1 MSKKLLIDARQSDET
16 RVVLLNN
23 GKIENFDYETS
34 HRKPIR
40 GNIYLA
46 RVTRVEPSLQAAF
59 VEYGGNR
66 QAFLPFGEIHP
77 DYYRIPIEDRKK
89 LLEQAAAES
98 DDSDDGEAAAETEAA
113 GSDSPEEE
121 DGDGDDEGATAENGG
136 GEDAADE
143 ARARR
148 RRQASFSRHY
158 KIQEVVSRRQ
168 IMLIQVVK
176 EERGGKGA
184 AVTTYISLAGRYCV
198 LMPNSHN
205 GGGVSRKIANQASR
219 KKLKTIVKG
228 LDVPSGM
235 AVIVR
240 TAGSERTKAEITRD
254 FTYLMRQWDDIRNL
268 TMESIAPALI
278 HEEGN
283 LIKRAVRDYYAPDV
297 DEIIVEGEDAYNTAR
312 GHMKNLMPSHVKKV
326 RMHEESGLT
335 LMQQHQAEDMLASM
349 HDPKVTLKS
358 GGYLIINQTEALVA
372 VDVNSGRST
381 RERNIEETALKTNLE
396 AAEEIGH
403 QLRFR
408 DLSGLIVIDFIDMD
422 VKRNQAAV
430 ERKLKEAV
438 KSDRARIRIGS
449 ISQFGL
455 LEMSRQRLRSSL
467 AETVSSVCPHCEGSG
482 RVHSAEVSA
491 LFALRSIET
500 EASKTKSG
508 ALAVRMHSSIAF
520 TILNLKRPMLAEIEE
535 RFSIHIDIL
544 ADDALIAPQ
553 VRFGGPPLPTG
564 EQEEARDTGKS
575 RRRGRG
581 RSGQDADATGSG
593 SSRPAGRDDAP
604 KDEGDE
610 DGKQRRRRRRGK
622 RGGRRRRR
630 DGGQDEA
637 AAAMDGQAPSAT
649 PAGDGPDEADAG
661 GGTKAKAKKSGRK
674 KAPAAGDDSGP
685 SGDGGDGGETVAKAK
700 SAKKSAKAESA
711 TKKAAKAKSSAKAK
725 SAAKKPAKA
734 AKAKSSAKAKS
745 AAKAAPGPDARGA
758 RSSADVEVVD
768 VGDVATSARK
778 KGWWSA

>member
-16 RVVLLNN
+16 RVVLLNK

-34 HRKPIR
+34 HRKPIK

-46 RVTRVEPSLQAAF
+46 RITRVEPSLQAAF

-77 DYYRIPIEDRKK
+77 DYYRIPVEDREK
-89 LLEQAAAES
+89 LLKQAAAES
-98 DDSDDGEAAAETEAA
+98 DDSDDGESAAESESGTA
-113 GSDSPEEE
+113 GDDSPE
-121 DGDGDDEGATAENGG
+121 DSDDDGATAENGG
-136 GEDAADE
+136 GEDDADE

-148 RRQASFSRHY
+148 RRLASFSRHY

-268 TMESIAPALI
+268 TMKSIAPALI

-297 DEIIVEGEDAYNTAR
+297 DEIVVEGEDAYNAAR
-312 GHMKNLMPSHVKKV
+312 LHMKNLMPSHVKKV
-326 RMHEESGLT
+326 KMHEESGLT

-349 HDPKVTLKS
+349 HDPRVTLKS
-358 GGYLIINQTEALVA
+358 GGYLIINQAEALVA

-422 VKRNQAAV
+422 VKRNQSAV

-500 EASKTKSG
+500 EASKTKGG
-508 ALAVRMHSSIAF
+508 ALTVRMHSSIAF
-520 TILNLKRPMLAEIEE
+520 TILNNKRAMLAEIEE

-544 ADDALIAPQ
+544 ADDTLVAPQ
-553 VRFGGPPLPTG
+553 VRFGGQPLPTG
-564 EQEEARDTGKS
+564 EPEARETGKT

-581 RSGQDADATGSG
+581 KSGREADTARSGSAQPSG
-593 SSRPAGRDDAP
+593 GDDAP
-604 KDEGDE
+604 GDEGDE
-610 DGKQRRRRRRGK
+610 DGRQRRRRRRGK

-637 AAAMDGQAPSAT
+637 AAAADGKAPSAES
-649 PAGDGPDEADAG
+649 ADGGPDDTGSG
-661 GGTKAKAKKSGRK
+661 GGAKTKAKKARRKKASSTGGDSRAASTDGDSAESAAKAKLAKKSA
-674 KAPAAGDDSGP
+674 KAKSTANKSGKAAKAS
-685 SGDGGDGGETVAKAK
+685 AKAK
-700 SAKKSAKAESA
+700 SAKKSAKA
-711 TKKAAKAKSSAKAK
+711 AKAKSAKAK
-725 SAAKKPAKA
+725 STAKA
-734 AKAKSSAKAKS
+734 DSRS
-745 AAKAAPGPDARGA
+745 A

-768 VGDVATSARK
+768 VDNVAPSTRK
-778 KGWWSA
+778 KGWWSS